1 MRSDQGTQVPAHV
14 LSLLC
19 ASVSLGISLSPGVPD
34 PTFCC
39 SVQDATI
46 PWEWHGA
53 TLAYATEAVGTV
65 GWQSESHHLAPQQEG
80 RQMGTGSE

>member
-1 MRSDQGTQVPAHV
+1 MRSDQGTRVSAHV
-14 LSLLC
+14 PLLLC

-34 PTFCC
+34 PIFCW
-39 SVQDATI
+39 SVQGVAI